1 MINRTCEDL
10 KPLLAAT
17 GSHFDTGVGPWQ
29 LSNRRFDEISEMVK
43 PHSERVQ
50 ISTSAPGIISDLC
63 SRILM
68 GYEWPQKAP
77 SGDDAHSPSSWLR
90 HHKSNEPNLS
100 REFVVLNKP
109 TNTGWWFQPFW
120 KLWKSMGRMTSRK
133 KKFETTNQ
141 NKPIVPIDSGRFSRF
156 VGLKATA
163 IWKWANRKVL
173 KVLSFQEVWKK
184 TYCTFLKYPWKWTFQ
199 MIKETD
205 YSMSCIELQ

>member
-1 MINRTCEDL
+1 MLSTYIWLHTYYRFLSGSECLKIQNHQNHKPAFMINRTCEDL

-133 KKFETTNQ
+133 KKVWNHQPEQ
-141 NKPIVPIDSGRFSRF
+141 AHCSHRFRE
-156 VGLKATA
+156 
-163 IWKWANRKVL
+163 I
-173 KVLSFQEVWKK
+173 
-184 TYCTFLKYPWKWTFQ
+184 
-199 MIKETD
+199 
-205 YSMSCIELQ
+205 